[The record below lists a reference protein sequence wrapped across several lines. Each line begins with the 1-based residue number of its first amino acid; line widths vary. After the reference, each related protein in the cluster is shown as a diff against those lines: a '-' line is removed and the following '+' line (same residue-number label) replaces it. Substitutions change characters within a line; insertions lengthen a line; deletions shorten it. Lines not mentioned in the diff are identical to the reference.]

1 MEFPTVVPQAV
12 QPLGDVC
19 ANAPQR
25 QPCGEDLP
33 GVLVAEHKTVTGIN
47 AEVAETTEPSGLNRW
62 LGAAPWAVQP
72 LHERR
77 LAGPQQA
84 PQPRDS
90 ARGIIPIDHTRVA
103 PAGQLREDAGD
114 DGDHAAKR
122 QTLAH
127 DDLIAHD
134 GCPSG
139 QHEALEC
146 RRFRTRADWAATA
159 AAWPAR
165 AGGREA
171 ASADDRRRA
180 PFKSPTRLGCA
191 RVDGVVERQRPGP
204 WTCDRDCTTA
214 PVRQHLDQQARSSG
228 GEVKCQRTGWVRGVD
243 MNADAMAAQIPTAS
257 RQRVRGGHRT
267 PG

>member
-1 MEFPTVVPQAV
+1 MAFATVVPQAV

-25 QPCGEDLP
+25 QPCGEELP

-180 PFKSPTRLGCA
+180 PSKSPTRLGCA

-228 GEVKCQRTGWVRGVD
+228 GELKCQRTGWVRGVD